1 MKNDQTFDFDKSFH
15 DSLKINDNNDSLV
28 EKDRKIN
35 TIVKSS
41 DASNESPPTPTS
53 TRTNLIKKEITVEQ
67 SPLEEVKFNS
77 LNSNDSDLEV
87 RTLKENNDSKKSE
100 GNNNETNLNEQ
111 FSQNRE
117 LRLTICEKNKPN
129 NLNRSFKL
137 LIDDLILSISPFITF
152 QMPYLLVETSNDP
165 LRSYLPKTYMNY
177 LKSNI
182 LLQDCQD
189 SVSSK
194 SSSNGSLNNN
204 TNNSTSNKENNDSLH
219 EFLLLHLTKSLND
232 DEIKKLYADYKSR
245 GGIAANNTTRRL
257 MLSNIESNKT
267 DSNTN
272 KIVKNN
278 TKNNNQ
284 KQLTNP
290 SVYDCLDLYN
300 RQHLAVL
307 FCTQCETSPV
317 YPNMCHKPKIVDMK
331 FYGENDMTLGS
342 FLAKNCF
349 RNGYKCN
356 NESCDTLIVFH
367 TRSFVHADSKITV
380 RMSVVPTANQ
390 TNQQSL
396 QSSNNSQN
404 NAQSNSNTTLNRS
417 LTNNDTNNSSFANL
431 NVSAL
436 TATYSSNSKLA
447 SSQKNQSSL
456 ANNQASILL
465 VTSPQ
470 SQSPSTNANHSKENV
485 VPTANSSTNNNQ
497 QLVQNFVYDDI
508 NIFMW
513 SVCKLCNKSTK
524 KIPMAPD
531 TWSYSLAKFLELTFH
546 AKNYTQFNN
555 DDENKCKHSLFQD
568 HYQYFRF
575 KNIVTVF
582 STSKITIRILNL
594 PIVVLK
600 SNVCTII

>member
-1 MKNDQTFDFDKSFH
+1 MDKSFQE
-15 DSLKINDNNDSLV
+15 SVKINDSNDISDLI
-28 EKDRKIN
+28 EKDQKSN
-35 TIVKSS
+35 TITKRSEIS
-41 DASNESPPTPTS
+41 TTPTS
-53 TRTNLIKKEITVEQ
+53 TKINLIKKEITVDQ
-67 SPLEEVKFNS
+67 SPLEEIKFNS
-77 LNSNDSDLEV
+77 LDSNHSDLETK
-87 RTLKENNDSKKSE
+87 TLKDNNDQKKLE
-100 GNNNETNLNEQ
+100 LNNETNLND
-111 FSQNRE
+111 SLYQNRE

-137 LIDDLILSISPFITF
+137 LIDDLMLSISPFITF
-152 QMPYLLVETSNDP
+152 QMPYLLVETLNDP
-165 LRSYLPKTYMNY
+165 LKSYLPKSYMNY

-189 SVSSK
+189 YVSSK
-194 SSSNGSLNNN
+194 TSSSSSLSNNNNNNNN
-204 TNNSTSNKENNDSLH
+204 TSNSNKDNNESLH

-232 DEIKKLYADYKSR
+232 EEIKKIYADYKSR
-245 GGIAANNTTRRL
+245 GGIAANNNNKRL
-257 MLSNIESNKT
+257 MLANIESNKA
-267 DSNTN
+267 DSNT
-272 KIVKNN
+272 KI

-284 KQLTNP
+284 KQSISSST
-290 SVYDCLDLYN
+290 YDCLDLYN

-390 TNQQSL
+390 NNQSSV
-396 QSSNNSQN
+396 QSSNNNQ
-404 NAQSNSNTTLNRS
+404 NAQLNLNTSRS
-417 LTNNDTNNSSFANL
+417 STNKDDTNNSSFSNL

-436 TATYSSNSKLA
+436 TATYSSTSKLTNN
-447 SSQKNQSSL
+447 QKSQSSL
-456 ANNQASILL
+456 ANNQASILSIQSL
-465 VTSPQ
+465 VSSTIPS
-470 SQSPSTNANHSKENV
+470 SQPPA
-485 VPTANSSTNNNQ
+485 ANSQNKDNSLVANNSNNNQ
-497 QLVQNFVYDDI
+497 QQTQNFVYDDI

-513 SVCKLCNKSTK
+513 SVCKICNKSTK

-582 STSKITIRILNL
+582 STSKITIRTLNL

-600 SNVCTII
+600 SNVLKI

>member
-1 MKNDQTFDFDKSFH
+1 LNDKNDKS
-15 DSLKINDNNDSLV
+15 DSNFI
-28 EKDRKIN
+28 EKDKISF
-35 TIVKSS
+35 TQPPEV
-41 DASNESPPTPTS
+41 SNELQSTPS
-53 TRTNLIKKEITVEQ
+53 TTKTNLIKKEITVDQ
-67 SPLEEVKFNS
+67 SPLEEVKNNF
-77 LNSNDSDLEV
+77 LNSTGSDFE
-87 RTLKENNDSKKSE
+87 TQSQKENDPKKHESNINENNINDPI
-100 GNNNETNLNEQ
+100 N
-111 FSQNRE
+111 QNRE
-117 LRLTICEKNKPN
+117 LRLTICEKNKAN

-137 LIDDLILSISPFITF
+137 LIDDLILSISPFIIF
-152 QMPYLLVETSNDP
+152 QMPYLLVETSTDS
-165 LRSYLPKTYMNY
+165 LKSYLPRSYMNY

-182 LLQDCQD
+182 LLQDFQD

-194 SSSNGSLNNN
+194 SSSNSSLNNN
-204 TNNSTSNKENNDSLH
+204 NISNYNRENNESLH
-219 EFLLLHLTKSLND
+219 EFLLVHLTKSLND
-232 DEIKKLYADYKSR
+232 EEIKKLYADYKSR
-245 GGIAANNTTRRL
+245 GGIAANNATRRL
-257 MLSNIESNKT
+257 MLANIETNKT
-267 DSNTN
+267 DSNN
-272 KIVKNN
+272 KLVKSN
-278 TKNNNQ
+278 TKHNNP
-284 KQLTNP
+284 KQLINS

-380 RMSVVPTANQ
+380 RMSIVPTANQ
-390 TNQQSL
+390 TNQQSAHILNNNQNSL
-396 QSSNNSQN
+396 QSNT
-404 NAQSNSNTTLNRS
+404 NTTSGRS
-417 LTNNDTNNSSFANL
+417 LTNKDDTNNSSFANL

-436 TATYSSNSKLA
+436 TATYSSTSKLT
-447 SSQKNQSSL
+447 SNQKNQSSL
-456 ANNQASILL
+456 ANNQASILSIQSL
-465 VTSPQ
+465 VSSNIPPPQ
-470 SQSPSTNANHSKENV
+470 S
-485 VPTANSSTNNNQ
+485 SSTNSNQNKDNLQPASNTNNQ
-497 QLVQNFVYDDI
+497 QQAQNFVYDDI

-513 SVCKLCNKSTK
+513 SVCKICNKSTK

-555 DDENKCKHSLFQD
+555 DDEHKCKHSLFQD

-582 STSKITIRILNL
+582 STSKITIRALNL
-594 PIVVLK
+594 PIIILK
-600 SNVCTII
+600 SNV